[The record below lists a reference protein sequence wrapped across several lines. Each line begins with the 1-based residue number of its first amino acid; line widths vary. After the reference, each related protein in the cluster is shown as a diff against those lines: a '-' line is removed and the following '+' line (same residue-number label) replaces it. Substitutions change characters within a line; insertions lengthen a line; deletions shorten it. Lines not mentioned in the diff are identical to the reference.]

1 MIRYMILPPSL
12 RWPKFLLYNFPEIGR
27 SIEPDIK
34 IMKYSCVSL
43 RLLATAICTAKKK
56 KKKKKKFLLVKLN
69 WVIMLSIR
77 LAFTT
82 EPLAV
87 SWEHHFHLLMYEERG
102 MGKVLITFENFDTQL
117 NKILSTGG
125 ALMKH
130 GRKSSDLKL
139 WFVVESCELFLMLIF
154 FLQENGHIQRMAPFQ
169 APPMGWPGAQGIPT
183 TPIVKRVLRL
193 DVPVDKYPS
202 VSKYVPVELILTF
215 FFQFVVVPKIKL
227 GSIIL
232 SGEFWDHVETHWKE
246 LKPWQNVGCT

>member
-1 MIRYMILPPSL
+1 
-12 RWPKFLLYNFPEIGR
+12 
-27 SIEPDIK
+27 
-34 IMKYSCVSL
+34 
-43 RLLATAICTAKKK
+43 
-56 KKKKKKFLLVKLN
+56 
-69 WVIMLSIR
+69 
-77 LAFTT
+77 
-82 EPLAV
+82 
-87 SWEHHFHLLMYEERG
+87 MYEERG